1 MRLRTVPF
9 MVRYTQFLLVKTH
22 VKHYFLKLMIHEKS
36 KKLQDYITNSN
47 HCKYE
52 EGPKLISNMEISSA
66 VTII

>member
-1 MRLRTVPF
+1 
-9 MVRYTQFLLVKTH
+9 
-22 VKHYFLKLMIHEKS
+22 MIHGKS
-36 KKLQDYITNSN
+36 KQLQDFETNSN